1 MDPQQR
7 ILLETVYEALE
18 DSGTTLEGARG
29 SRTAV
34 YTALF
39 TQDYATNIHRDLDDL
54 PKYELTGNGGAILS
68 IRISHVFDLKGPSMT
83 IDTGCSGSLVVL
95 HLAALIRNT
104 AVNQDGKTTGLTL
117 PNEDAQVELQRG
129 VFADVGISLMEVRY
143 LEAHG
148 TGTLAGDSAE
158 IGAITKVFCRGR
170 GLPLSVGSIKS
181 NIGHLESASGVVGAI
196 KAVLILEKGLV
207 LPNADFQEAKP
218 DLHLIESHTN
228 GPCEVTGRH

>member
-34 YTALF
+34 YMALF

-95 HLAALIRNT
+95 HLACQSLRAGECDMAI
-104 AVNQDGKTTGLTL
+104 VG
-117 PNEDAQVELQRG
+117 G
-129 VFADVGISLMEVRY
+129 VI
-143 LEAHG
+143 
-148 TGTLAGDSAE
+148 
-158 IGAITKVFCRGR
+158 
-170 GLPLSVGSIKS
+170 
-181 NIGHLESASGVVGAI
+181 
-196 KAVLILEKGLV
+196 LILSPAQTITLD
-207 LPNADFQEAKP
+207 NA
-218 DLHLIESHTN
+218 
-228 GPCEVTGRH
+228 